1 MSKEDNQAA
10 VMELQ
15 EKQRAYQEQQ
25 QTVDN
30 LLGTIRR
37 IANRQIQSRTEARR
51 ATLTL
56 AELTQLQPTH
66 KVYYGVGRV
75 YMSTTVNDMIA
86 EQSAIKERNEAEEE
100 KLKAEKQRATEMA
113 EQEKKELARLESE
126 YAVLAN
132 TVRNMFMQMQQ
143 QQQQQKKN

>member
-1 MSKEDNQAA
+1 
-10 VMELQ
+10 MELQ